1 MCCAGSERSGSR
13 SLPVRA
19 SGLVDA
25 LLPPDRGFYL
35 TSAVLTTAVL
45 VAFPLWA
52 GVAAAHGR

>member
-1 MCCAGSERSGSR
+1 M
-13 SLPVRA
+13 
-19 SGLVDA
+19 DA